1 MAPLMVLYVAAPIF
15 VLVVVVGSIILV
27 ARGMR
32 GQALDLCLA
41 VLLAGSLVVTAAG
54 VADLIA
60 PLLTIPLGRNFS
72 YFIPNPSSLRPPVLP
87 GVDRPTPEEEREQAR
102 ARADNDFRNDLVY
115 GGVIM
120 VAGLILLAVLA
131 PARRIIR
138 PHQGETD
145 PVRSTFYVLMMLTTT
160 LAALSS
166 IIVAVAQLIRRY
178 VVVPVGPDT
187 TLPQPGGA
195 IAVAI
200 VFTPLWIWFTLRV
213 LQREPQSNGCLGA
226 DSGCLFCK
234 HPSGS

>member
-1 MAPLMVLYVAAPIF
+1 MQCFMGIPLDRSRPAIIAGGHESIPRTTARRQNVAPLMVLYVAAPIF

-102 ARADNDFRNDLVY
+102 AR
-115 GGVIM
+115 
-120 VAGLILLAVLA
+120 
-131 PARRIIR
+131 
-138 PHQGETD
+138 
-145 PVRSTFYVLMMLTTT
+145 
-160 LAALSS
+160 
-166 IIVAVAQLIRRY
+166 
-178 VVVPVGPDT
+178 
-187 TLPQPGGA
+187 
-195 IAVAI
+195 
-200 VFTPLWIWFTLRV
+200 
-213 LQREPQSNGCLGA
+213 
-226 DSGCLFCK
+226 
-234 HPSGS
+234 